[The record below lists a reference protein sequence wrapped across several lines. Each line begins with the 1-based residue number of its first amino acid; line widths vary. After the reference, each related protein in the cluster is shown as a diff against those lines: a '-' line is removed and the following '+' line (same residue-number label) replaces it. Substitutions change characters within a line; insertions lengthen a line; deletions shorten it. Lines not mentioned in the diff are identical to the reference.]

1 MKQVDVILMY
11 EHVSREL
18 DSLLILKNELNR
30 LGISCLILPIHFSRY
45 WFTVKY
51 RPKVVVLPYLYS
63 CQNKTKRNFE
73 NSYDGIVFINLHHEQ
88 FYNDDTKEHLLPS
101 DDYSKNVVH
110 LSWSSRFSEDLLEV
124 GVSESTIKIL
134 GNPRS
139 DSYFS
144 NVEDELCQL
153 KSKYE
158 SIIFVATTFS
168 WALVD
173 ESYFLNIDSIDE
185 GEFKRTRKIT
195 LEAAKAYF
203 KDFYKLAN
211 KFPRKLFV
219 LRPHPFE
226 DISVFKSLFFDVNDT
241 NIVPDNILISRDYNI
256 YQWLKVSDITIGW
269 CTTVNME
276 AALYNKD
283 NVIYHPTYYPK
294 EMELEFYRYYDIVG
308 SYEVLESIISGEIS
322 VQESPSYRNYIN
334 ESFGVA
340 DGKVNL
346 RLAQEIKEI
355 ISCNDVGITFKS
367 SFIKNVMKAI
377 TIDLAKHFLIKCN
390 LLHKLDNNYAGIL
403 EDNLSNKQILQ
414 EFERKFPC

>member
-1 MKQVDVILMY
+1 MY

-18 DSLLILKNELNR
+18 DSLLILKKELDE

-63 CQNKTKRNFE
+63 AQNKTKSNFE
-73 NSYDGIVFINLHHEQ
+73 KSYSGIVFINLHHEQ

-101 DDYSKNVVH
+101 DEYSKDVIH
-110 LSWSSRFSEDLLEV
+110 LSWSNKFSEDLLEV
-124 GVSESTIKIL
+124 GVPANSIKVI

-144 NVEDELCQL
+144 DIEDELSNL
-153 KSKYE
+153 KLRYE

-185 GEFKRTRKIT
+185 NEFRRTREVT

-203 KDFYKLAN
+203 RDFYKLAI
-211 KFPRKLFV
+211 KFPDKLFV

-226 DISVFKSLFFDVNDT
+226 DISVFKSLFFSVN
-241 NIVPDNILISRDYNI
+241 NISSYPDNIIICRDYNV
-256 YQWLKVSDITIGW
+256 YQWLKVSDITVGW

-276 AALYNKD
+276 AALYQKD
-283 NVIYHPTYYPK
+283 NIIYHPTYYPE
-294 EMELEFYRYYDIVG
+294 EMDLEFYKYYEIV
-308 SYEVLESIISGEIS
+308 SSFEMLENIISGESCI
-322 VQESPSYRNYIN
+322 QESPSYRKYIN

-340 DGKVNL
+340 DGKVNF
-346 RLAQEIKEI
+346 RLAKEI
-355 ISCNDVGITFKS
+355 ENIILSNEINTKFRFS
-367 SFIKNVMKAI
+367 YIKNLTRAATV
-377 TIDLAKHFLIKCN
+377 DFAKYVLLKCG
-390 LLHKLDNNYAGIL
+390 LLHKLDKNYAGIL
-403 EDNLSNKQILQ
+403 EDNLSNKDVLKAFQ
-414 EFERKFPC
+414 RKFSC